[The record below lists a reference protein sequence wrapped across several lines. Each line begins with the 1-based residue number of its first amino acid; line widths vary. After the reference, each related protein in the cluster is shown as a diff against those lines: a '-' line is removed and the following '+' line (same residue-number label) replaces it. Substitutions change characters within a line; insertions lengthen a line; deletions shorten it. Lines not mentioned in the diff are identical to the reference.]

1 MQAQATVISYDS
13 GNSWNCVVLTTNAI
27 RISFA
32 DCEEGELLRKSC
44 LFSSWAPFR
53 KARTVRTCG
62 FPSLAFWRPR
72 PLPPLPRVQTSGT
85 NPDATDW
92 YKASIILSTYTLF
105 YYKKKHF
112 LLLDHFEDR
121 GSLPA
126 WFFWGCRSR
135 NPLPEPWGYTVRTG
149 RRAII
154 SRPNCSDNFPNFL
167 L

>member
-72 PLPPLPRVQTSGT
+72 PLPPLPRGQTSGT

-105 YYKKKHF
+105 YYKKTF
-112 LLLDHFEDR
+112 SPIR
-121 GSLPA
+121 SL
-126 WFFWGCRSR
+126 
-135 NPLPEPWGYTVRTG
+135 
-149 RRAII
+149 
-154 SRPNCSDNFPNFL
+154 
-167 L
+167 